1 MFYLGKAQRFRAPP
15 IGVYSAHDYKTF
27 LPFWAV
33 VSIGKQLIG
42 LVRYEFSV
50 DRFRTTFAMYTFLV
64 ALASFVGFLVAYNTY
79 GRWLARKLFALDPDA
94 EVPSKQME
102 DGVDYCPSRKSVVF
116 GHHFTSIAGTGPIV
130 GPAIAVFWGWLP
142 ALLWVVF
149 GSIFIGAVHDFGALV
164 VSIRNRGQTVG
175 EVAGRLISPRTKL
188 LFLFILFFAL
198 TIVLAIFGLVIA
210 GVFAEYP
217 ESVLGVWV
225 SLPIALAIGVMVRKG
240 SARLLPM
247 SIVSLVL
254 IYLAVYVGAYHFPI
268 DLKEFGVA
276 NPIVWWTLILL
287 TYCAF
292 ASVMP
297 VWMLLQPRDYVN
309 SQQLYVALGLLMI
322 GLSVATLSGQADLFS
337 SAPAVVSGELP
348 AGTPPI
354 WPFLFITIACGAVS
368 GFHCLVSSGTSS
380 KQLANETDAQAVGYG
395 SMLLEG
401 ALAVVVILACCAGV
415 GMGRFE
421 RQETKSEDAVTQVAY
436 VPMLHMDGTDKGKQ
450 RTGRSAWDS
459 RYDIS
464 KGWAEFGLP
473 AKIGAFIEGSAN
485 FLSVIGI
492 PLKLGIGV
500 IAVLVACFAATTL
513 DSATR
518 LQRYVI
524 QEIGGTIKIP
534 ILRNV
539 YVSTLIAVLLG
550 GAIAMLPGKSG
561 VNGTGGMLLWPLFG
575 ATNQLLAGL
584 AFMVTT
590 FYLWRRNKPVWFFA
604 IPMVIMIILPAWAL
618 LWQLFNNETG
628 YLWHFSEH
636 KLLGS
641 IGLITLGLQVW
652 MVIEAASVWSKA
664 KGVEEPS
671 LPPLPSAT
679 KVQSAEV

>member
-1 MFYLGKAQRFRAPP
+1 
-15 IGVYSAHDYKTF
+15 
-27 LPFWAV
+27 
-33 VSIGKQLIG
+33 
-42 LVRYEFSV
+42 
-50 DRFRTTFAMYTFLV
+50 MYTFLIAV
-64 ALASFVGFLVAYNTY
+64 GSFVGFLVAYNTY
-79 GRWLARKLFALDPDA
+79 GRWLARKLFVLDPDA
-94 EVPSKQME
+94 EVPSKQMR

-164 VSIRNRGQTVG
+164 VSLRNRGQTVG
-175 EVAGRLISPRTKL
+175 EIAGRLISPRTKL
-188 LFLFILFFAL
+188 LFLLILFFAL

-210 GVFAEYP
+210 TIFKVYP
-217 ESVLGVWV
+217 ESVLAVWI
-225 SLPIALAIGVMVRKG
+225 SLPIALVIGVMVRKG
-240 SARLLPM
+240 TVQLLPM
-247 SIVSLVL
+247 SIVSLLL
-254 IYLAVYVGAYHFPI
+254 IYFAVYLGAYHFPI
-268 DLKEFGVA
+268 DLREYGVA
-276 NPIVWWTLILL
+276 NPIVWWTVILL
-287 TYCAF
+287 TYCAI

-309 SQQLYVALGLLMI
+309 SHQLYVALGLLMV

-337 SAPAVVSGELP
+337 SAPAVVSGDLP
-348 AGTPPI
+348 KGTPPI

-380 KQLANETDAQAVGYG
+380 KQLSNETDAQSVGYG

-401 ALAVVVILACCAGV
+401 ALAVVVIIACCAGV

-421 RQETKSEDAVTQVAY
+421 RQETKSEDAATQFAY
-436 VPMLHMDGTDKGKQ
+436 VPMLHVDGTEKGKQ
-450 RTGRSAWDS
+450 RVGRSAWDS

-464 KGWAEFGLP
+464 MGWAEFGLP

-492 PLKLGIGV
+492 PLKLGIGM

-534 ILRNV
+534 QLRNV
-539 YVSTLIAVLLG
+539 YVSTLIAVVLG
-550 GAIAMLPGKSG
+550 GAIAMLPDKPGG

-590 FYLWRRNKPVWFFA
+590 FYLWRRNKPIWFVA
-604 IPMVIMIILPAWAL
+604 IPMVFMIFLPAWAL
-618 LWQLFNNETG
+618 LWQLFNGETG
-628 YLWHFSEH
+628 YMWHLQDNI
-636 KLLGS
+636 LLGS

-652 MVIEAASVWSKA
+652 MVVEAACVWSKA
-664 KGVEEPS
+664 KGVQEPS
-671 LPPLPSAT
+671 LPPLPTAT
-679 KVQSAEV
+679 KVPAVES